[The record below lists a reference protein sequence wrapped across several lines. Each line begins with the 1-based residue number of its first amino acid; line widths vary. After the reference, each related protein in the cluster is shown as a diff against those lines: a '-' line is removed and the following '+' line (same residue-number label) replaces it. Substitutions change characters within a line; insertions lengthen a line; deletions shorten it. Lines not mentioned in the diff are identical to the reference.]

1 VVCYTA
7 SAGRSGREQ
16 NETAANRQGLV
27 VIDNSLREILVTPFR
42 LLVVHRST
50 IEALVRRDIRARYV
64 SSVMGLS
71 WAVIQPLALLGL
83 YTFIFSYVLR
93 LRLGGSDST
102 GTFAL
107 YLLCGMLPWLAFA
120 EGLTRSASVILEQAH
135 LIKKVVFPSEILP
148 PYVVV
153 TALAIELV
161 GLGVLLAAVAV
172 FRGGVGWP
180 LLLLPVVILLQ
191 FLFTVGLG
199 WVLASVNVFLRDV
212 GQVLALGLTLWM
224 FVTPIFYPA
233 ELMPARFRWVLDVNP
248 MYYVVEAY
256 RAVVMDQRLPDL
268 SHAAVLAAMAL
279 VAFVAG
285 HWVFRRS
292 KHAFVDV
299 L

>member
-1 VVCYTA
+1 MDSPV
-7 SAGRSGREQ
+7 REV
-16 NETAANRQGLV
+16 L
-27 VIDNSLREILVTPFR
+27 LTPFR
-42 LLVVHRST
+42 LLVTHRRT
-50 IEALVRRDIRARYV
+50 IEALVRRDLRARYV

-71 WAVIQPLALLGL
+71 WAVVQPLALLAL
-83 YTFIFSYVLR
+83 YTFVFSHVLR
-93 LRLGGSDST
+93 LRLGGVDST
-102 GTFAL
+102 GAFAL
-107 YLLCGMLPWLAFA
+107 YLFCGMLPWLAFA
-120 EGLTRSASVILEQAH
+120 EGLTRSASVLLEQAH

-153 TALAIELV
+153 AALAIELV

-180 LLLLPVVILLQ
+180 LLLLPAVLVLQ

-212 GQVLALGLTLWM
+212 GQVLGLALTVWM

-233 ELMPARFRWVLDVNP
+233 ELVPPRFRWILDVNP

-256 RAVVMDQRLPDL
+256 RALVMDQRLPDPA
-268 SHAAVLAAMAL
+268 HAAALAAMAL